1 MNSKTLYI
9 PPHIM
14 KGFINFLGWVT
25 LTYSWLHVNMAFVAA
40 ILEAIEN
47 HNDAIIQE
55 ALQELCEEDEDQDSE
70 PEQPGTES

>member
-9 PPHIM
+9 PPHHE
-14 KGFINFLGWVT
+14 GLHQLSRLGHFN
-25 LTYSWLHVNMAFVAA
+25 LFFLHVNVAFAAA

-47 HNDAIIQE
+47 HNDAIRQE